1 MLVKPRKNKR
11 RKLYHVDWGCDF
23 FKNFSYY
30 DFRITVING
39 FRGCLYYLE
48 NPDMEKLQA
57 VENDFHNTLVLNGHR
72 EYAPEQ
78 RFKCLFVAGAY
89 VGGVNND

>member
-1 MLVKPRKNKR
+1 MLVKPCKNKR
-11 RKLYHVDWGCDF
+11 RKLYRVDWGCDF

-30 DFRITVING
+30 DFRVTVING

-57 VENDFHNTLVLNGHR
+57 VENNFHNTLVLNGHR
-72 EYAPEQ
+72 EYALEQ
-78 RFKCLFVAGAY
+78 RFKCLFVAGPY